1 MFEEDSPEEY
11 EAASRFLEMVFG
23 PQPDETDPAVL
34 RNPGCKFTEKVV
46 DYLYQEWEIDLVDYS
61 HDVQNRAI
69 DMVDMMRARGENIPN
84 TAGKV
89 SMEVIPL

>member
-23 PQPDETDPAVL
+23 PQPEETDPAVL
-34 RNPGCKFTEKVV
+34 RNPDCKFTEKVL

-84 TAGKV
+84 TAGKI